1 MSTAATP
8 AVTPAPQFLR
18 EQSGANF
25 IAVVF
30 GRKRQGKTSYIKQF
44 IRSHKIRRVVIF
56 SDFRND
62 YGDIAKHSVNS
73 LEQFQMLSMNGYW
86 KTPEFS
92 LRLRFFNLKLYNYAA
107 AILQHV
113 KHYLLV
119 LDEIDVYCDAR
130 YMPNHLEALVLG
142 SGNNSIDIFAAAKRP
157 HMTPRLLTSQADDFI
172 IFNTREGRDV
182 AYINEWVGDTPPKSY
197 KSLAR
202 GQFLHYSGEESW
214 KEGRLSLPAL
224 AAARSKSLLLPGSN
238 VVKPK
243 QGVST
248 P

>member
-1 MSTAATP
+1 MSTSVTSTLALAP
-8 AVTPAPQFLR
+8 AFSR
-18 EQSGANF
+18 DQSGNNF
-25 IAVVF
+25 IAVVM

-44 IRSHKIRRVVIF
+44 IRSHKVKRVVIF

-62 YGDIAKHSVNS
+62 YGDLVKLSVS
-73 LEQFQMLSMNGYW
+73 SFEQFQLLSMNGFW
-86 KTPEFS
+86 QTPEFN
-92 LRLRFFNLKLYNYAA
+92 LRLRFFNLKLYNFAA

-172 IFNTREGRDV
+172 IFNTRESRDI
-182 AYINEWVGDTPPKSY
+182 AYITEWVGDTPPKSY

-214 KEGRLSLPAL
+214 KEGRLALPPQ
-224 AAARSKSLLLPGSN
+224 AAARSKSLFPSEAL
-238 VVKPK
+238 
-243 QGVST
+243 Q
-248 P
+248 